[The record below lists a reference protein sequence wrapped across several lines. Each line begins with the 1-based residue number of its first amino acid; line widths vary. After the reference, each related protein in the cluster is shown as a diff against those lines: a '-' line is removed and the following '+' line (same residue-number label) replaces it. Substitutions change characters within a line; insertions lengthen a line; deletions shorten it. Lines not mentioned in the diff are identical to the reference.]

1 MGSGGECIPSPDSRE
16 RSSQPSY
23 VMRFLLK
30 PTQELHGCNGLSQGC
45 YIWTPEVQV
54 FWTQGAS
61 QRIYLQKMVNT
72 VAPTEESFMGVI
84 VYLKCAPF

>member
-1 MGSGGECIPSPDSRE
+1 MGSGGECIPSLDSRE